1 MKNRIFRN
9 MFLLATFAIIVT
21 VCGLSG
27 YFSNELYRSMKGQ
40 LRYEAVCLAEAM
52 ETNDINY
59 LQRVSSTEM
68 PTRITLIAEDGTVL
82 FDNNIAAEMQLDNHN
97 ERPEVVAAR
106 LYGSGEDTRNS
117 ATIGYQTFYYAL
129 LLDDGSVLR
138 TSMTVSTMWHD
149 LMSNLPFVLLLAL
162 AVLILSL
169 ILAKYQASGLVV
181 PIYNVNL
188 EKPLHGVIYDEL
200 RPLLQRMDK
209 QNQLIYSQNREL
221 EDKQREFAMLTENM
235 SEGLVIINDQGYILS
250 VNKQAMQIFGLQN
263 VENYENKHILM
274 ASRDFGLQKIV
285 NAGLQGE
292 RQDALLEL
300 DGRWYQIMC
309 NPIHHSGITRGLI
322 LFLLDV
328 TEKQNQEQLRREFTA
343 NVSHELRTPL
353 TAISGY
359 AEIMMHSLVPA
370 ENMQSFAEKIYTE
383 SNRMIALIA
392 DIIQLSQLDEEST
405 QFRWEQISLDQL
417 IVEVTQRLQAKAEQS
432 QVELSVYAE
441 PTTVTGI
448 AQVLQEII
456 YNLCDNAIKYN
467 KPHGSVKMSVVPV
480 NGTAIIKVVDTGIGI
495 SSEDQPRIFERFYRA
510 DKSHSSLISGTG
522 LGLSIVKHG
531 VQLHGGEVQMESKLG
546 LGTTMIVRLP
556 MVQNKE

>member
-1 MKNRIFRN
+1 
-9 MFLLATFAIIVT
+9 
-21 VCGLSG
+21 
-27 YFSNELYRSMKGQ
+27 MKGQ

-52 ETNDINY
+52 ESSDIDY
-59 LQRVSSTEM
+59 LQRVSGIDT
-68 PTRITLIAEDGTVL
+68 PTRITLIAEDGSVL
-82 FDNNIAAEMQLDNHN
+82 FDNNIAADTQMDNHN
-97 ERPEVVAAR
+97 ERPEVIAAR
-106 LYGSGEDTRNS
+106 QYGSGEDTRNS

-129 LLDDGSVLR
+129 LLDDGTVLR

-149 LMSNLPFVLLLAL
+149 LVSNLPFVLLLA
-162 AVLILSL
+162 AIVLLLSL
-169 ILAKYQASGLVV
+169 ILAKYQASGIIV
-181 PIYNVNL
+181 PIRDVNL

-209 QNQLIYSQNREL
+209 QNQLIYNQNREL

-250 VNKQAMQIFGLQN
+250 VNKQAMQIFGLQDI
-263 VENYENKHILM
+263 EKYENKHILM

-285 NAGLQGE
+285 NAGLRGE
-292 RQDALLEL
+292 KQDTFLEL
-300 DGRWYQIMC
+300 DGRWYQVMC
-309 NPIHHSGITRGLI
+309 NPIHHSGMTQGLI

-359 AEIMMHSLVPA
+359 AEIMMHGLVPA

-383 SNRMIALIA
+383 SNRMITLIA
-392 DIIQLSQLDEEST
+392 DIIQLSQLDEAST

-417 IVEVTQRLQAKAEQS
+417 VLDTAQRLQSKAEQN
-432 QVELSVYAE
+432 QVALSVYTEA
-441 PTTVTGI
+441 TTITGI

-467 KPHGSVKMSVVPV
+467 KPHGSVKASVVPV

-531 VQLHGGEVQMESKLG
+531 VQLHGGEVQMESKAG

>member
-9 MFLLATFAIIVT
+9 MFLLATFAIVAT

-27 YFSNELYRSMKGQ
+27 YFSNELYSSMKGQ

-52 ETNDINY
+52 ESSDIDY
-59 LQRVSSTEM
+59 LQRVSGIDT
-68 PTRITLIAEDGTVL
+68 PTRITLIAEDGSVL
-82 FDNNIAAEMQLDNHN
+82 FDNNIAADTQMDNHN
-97 ERPEVVAAR
+97 ERPEVIAAR
-106 LYGSGEDTRNS
+106 QYGSGEDTRNS

-129 LLDDGSVLR
+129 LLDDGTVLR
-138 TSMTVSTMWHD
+138 TSMTVATMWHD
-149 LMSNLPFVLLLAL
+149 LVSNLPFVLLLA
-162 AVLILSL
+162 AIVLFLSL
-169 ILAKYQASGLVV
+169 ILAKYQASGIIV
-181 PIYNVNL
+181 PIRDVNL

-209 QNQLIYSQNREL
+209 QNQLIYNQNREL

-250 VNKQAMQIFGLQN
+250 VNKQAMQIFGLQDI
-263 VENYENKHILM
+263 EKYENKHILM

-285 NAGLQGE
+285 NVGLRGE
-292 RQDALLEL
+292 KQDTFLEL
-300 DGRWYQIMC
+300 DGRWYQVMC
-309 NPIHHSGITRGLI
+309 NLIHHSGMTQGLI
-322 LFLLDV
+322 LFFLDV

-359 AEIMMHSLVPA
+359 AEIMMHGLVPA

-383 SNRMIALIA
+383 SNRMITLIA
-392 DIIQLSQLDEEST
+392 DIIQLSQLDEAST

-417 IVEVTQRLQAKAEQS
+417 VLDTAQRLQSKAEQS
-432 QVELSVYAE
+432 QVALSVYTEA
-441 PTTVTGI
+441 TTITGI
-448 AQVLQEII
+448 AQVVQEII

-467 KPHGSVKMSVVPV
+467 KPHGSVKVSVVPV

-531 VQLHGGEVQMESKLG
+531 VQLHGGEIQMESKAG

>member
-9 MFLLATFAIIVT
+9 MFLLATCAIIVT

-359 AEIMMHSLVPA
+359 AEIMMHGLVPA

-383 SNRMIALIA
+383 SNRMITLIA
-392 DIIQLSQLDEEST
+392 DIIQLSQLDEAST

-417 IVEVTQRLQAKAEQS
+417 VLDTAQRLQSKAEQN
-432 QVELSVYAE
+432 QVALSVYTEAA
-441 PTTVTGI
+441 TITGI
-448 AQVLQEII
+448 AQVVQEII

-467 KPHGSVKMSVVPV
+467 KPHGSVKVSVVPV

-531 VQLHGGEVQMESKLG
+531 VQLHGGEVQMESKAG

>member
-263 VENYENKHILM
+263 IENYENKHILM

-328 TEKQNQEQLRREFTA
+328 TEKQTQEKLRREFTA

-359 AEIMMHSLVPA
+359 AEIMMHGLVPA
-370 ENMQSFAEKIYTE
+370 ENMKSFAEKIYTE
-383 SNRMIALIA
+383 SNRMITLIA

-417 IVEVTQRLQAKAEQS
+417 VVEVTQRLQAKAEQS

-531 VQLHGGEVQMESKLG
+531 VQLHSGEVQMESKLG

>member
-9 MFLLATFAIIVT
+9 MFLLATCAIIVT

-359 AEIMMHSLVPA
+359 AEIMMHGLVPA

-383 SNRMIALIA
+383 SNRMITLIA
-392 DIIQLSQLDEEST
+392 DIIQLSQLDEAST

-417 IVEVTQRLQAKAEQS
+417 VLDTAQRLQSKAEQN
-432 QVELSVYAE
+432 QVALSVYTEAA
-441 PTTVTGI
+441 TITGI
-448 AQVLQEII
+448 AQVVQEII

-467 KPHGSVKMSVVPV
+467 KPHGSVKVSVVPV

-510 DKSHSSLISGTG
+510 DKSHSSLIRGTG

-531 VQLHGGEVQMESKLG
+531 VQLHGGEVQMESKAG